1 MKIENKEMLLE
12 KNIMKTLT
20 EAKRQIEDYFER
32 E

>member
-1 MKIENKEMLLE
+1 MKIENKETLLG